1 MKAKMTVK
9 EFQELHGLKNPAE
22 ANGIINFLV
31 SQGHAVHVEN
41 RRTTSGRGK
50 PAKVYEISQEVTLKL
65 FEVSDIEEITEAR
78 DEQDQQIAIE
88 KAQKAAEK
96 KEVETSV
103 STSDSKV
110 IQSETSNVDDI
121 IDPNEINLD
130 EINLND
136 HVEFE
141 EMD

>member
-65 FEVSDIEEITEAR
+65 FEVSDVEDINEAR
-78 DEQDQQIAIE
+78 DEQDQQIAAE
-88 KAQKAAEK
+88 KAQKEAAK
-96 KEVETSV
+96 AAASAAA
-103 STSDSKV
+103 KV
-110 IQSETSNVDDI
+110 VPSETVNVDDEED
-121 IDPNEINLD
+121 IDPNEIDLD
-130 EINLND
+130 ELNLEND
-136 HVEFE
+136 HLPFE